1 MRPDESEKLLGKVL
15 VVDDDTFTR
24 RLCRTALSRHG
35 FQVEVA
41 VNGQDALYKFSLL
54 KPDLVILDVNMPL
67 MDGYQTCKA
76 LRRDPVGLDVP
87 IIIVTGMNDYESISK
102 SFQAGATDFLTKPI
116 NWVVLAQRCLF
127 CLRASRAF
135 KRLREQELGLEM
147 AQKIAHVGSWDWRLT
162 EKAISWSNELDHLF
176 GFTGQERKSF
186 DLLMGAVHPDDRPG
200 LEGQLRNAFQDGT
213 AFALDHRIVQPD
225 GTMLYVHQEV
235 VVNSDT
241 HGVPMRIRGIIQ
253 DITQRKKSEEKI
265 RRLAYFEPLS
275 ELPNRVFFQ
284 TALQASLPML
294 INRCVLGIFFIDLD
308 SFKKVNETFG
318 HRFGDRLILE
328 AANRLKSLCGSRLF
342 VPFEPC
348 ETPMLLGH
356 AGGGRF
362 LFYMNN
368 VAQKEQVLDIAK
380 RVLELMEKPYR
391 LEERQLYITCSVGV
405 CIAPHHGK
413 NAELLLKNSERA
425 MYHAKDMG
433 RNNFQLYNPNMEKGT
448 EERLALESHLRNA
461 LEKDELLLY
470 FQPQMALKDNRV
482 VGAEA
487 LIRWRHAERGM
498 ISPGEF
504 IPLAEE
510 NGLILPIGAWAIN
523 KACEVN
529 MAWQR
534 QGLPPITMA
543 VNLSGRQF
551 LHQPVVQVI
560 DQALQRSG
568 LPPRFL
574 EVEITESL
582 LMRNVDEAVDI
593 LTQLRDRGISVA
605 IDDFGTGYS
614 SLAYL
619 TKFPVDILKIDGSF
633 IFKILEDE
641 GSLTIVSAIIA
652 MAQKLGLKVIAEG
665 VEEPAQL
672 HVLRELGCDVVQGY
686 LLSRPAPPEDLHAL
700 LEPHYFADID
710 NQPA

>member
-1 MRPDESEKLLGKVL
+1 MRPDETEKLLGKVL

-41 VNGQDALYKFSLL
+41 VNGQDALYKFGLL
-54 KPDLVILDVNMPL
+54 NPDLVILDVNMPL

-76 LRRDPVGLDVP
+76 LRRDPAGLDVP

-135 KRLREQELGLEM
+135 RKLREQELGLEM
-147 AQKIAHVGSWDWRLT
+147 AQKIAHVGSWDWKLT
-162 EKAISWSNELDHLF
+162 EKAITWSNELDHLF
-176 GFTGQERKSF
+176 GFVGRERKSF
-186 DLLMGAVHPDDRPG
+186 DLLLGAVHPDDRPA
-200 LEGQLRNAFQDGT
+200 LEAQLRDAFQDGT
-213 AFALDHRIVQPD
+213 PFSIDHRIMKPD
-225 GTMLYVHQEV
+225 GNMLYVHQEV
-235 VVNSDT
+235 VVTTDT
-241 HGVPMRIRGIIQ
+241 HGVPARIRGIIQ
-253 DITQRKKSEEKI
+253 DITQRKKSEDKI
-265 RRLAYFEPLS
+265 RRLAYFNPLS
-275 ELPNRVFFQ
+275 ELPNRVFFES
-284 TALQASLPML
+284 ALQASLPML
-294 INRCVLGIFFIDLD
+294 IQRCVLGIYFVDLD

-328 AANRLKSLCGSRLF
+328 GAKRLKTLCGQRLF
-342 VPFEPC
+342 VPHEPR

-356 AGGGRF
+356 VGGGRF
-362 LFYMNN
+362 LFFMNN
-368 VAQKEQVLDIAK
+368 IAQMAQVMDIAK
-380 RVLELMEKPYR
+380 RILELMEKPYT
-391 LEERQLYITCSVGV
+391 LEERELYITCSVGV

-425 MYHAKDMG
+425 MYHAKEMG
-433 RNNFQLYNPNMEKGT
+433 RNNFQIYNPNMEKGT
-448 EERLALESHLRNA
+448 EERLSLESHLRNA
-461 LEKDELLLY
+461 LGKDELLLY
-470 FQPQMALKDNRV
+470 FQPQMALADNRV
-482 VGAEA
+482 VGVEA

-498 ISPGEF
+498 ISPGQF

-510 NGLILPIGAWAIN
+510 NGLILPIGAWAID

-529 MAWQR
+529 MNWRRA
-534 QGLPPITMA
+534 GLPPITVA

-551 LHQPVVQVI
+551 MHQNVVKVI
-560 DQALQRSG
+560 EEALQRTG
-568 LPPRFL
+568 LPPEFL

-582 LMRNVDEAVDI
+582 LMRNVDEAIAI
-593 LTQLRDRGISVA
+593 LKQLREKGITIA

-665 VEEPAQL
+665 VEDPAQL

-686 LLSRPAPPEDLHAL
+686 LLCRPAPPDDLHSL
-700 LEPHYFADID
+700 LQPNYFADID